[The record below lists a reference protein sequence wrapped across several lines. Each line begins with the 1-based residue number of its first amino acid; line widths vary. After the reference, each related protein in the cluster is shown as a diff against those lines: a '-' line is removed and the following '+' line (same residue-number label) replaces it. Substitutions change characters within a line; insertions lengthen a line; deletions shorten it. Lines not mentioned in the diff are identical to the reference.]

1 MQYLVNEVHPKGLSE
16 FGEGKV
22 FNTISDVVVYL
33 QKINQDKRLLVSERE
48 VSSAMLEEFL
58 KERHTTV
65 SVFAERVKEKK
76 WIIAAF

>member
-22 FNTISDVVVYL
+22 FNTISDVMLYL
-33 QKINQDKRLLVSERE
+33 QKINKDKRLLMSEKE
-48 VSSAMLEEFL
+48 VSSAMLKEVL
-58 KERHTTV
+58 RERHTTV
-65 SVFAERVKEKK
+65 SVFAEREQEKK

>member
-1 MQYLVNEVHPKGLSE
+1 MQYLVNEIRPKGLSE

-22 FNTISDVVVYL
+22 FNTISDVMLYL
-33 QKINQDKRLLVSERE
+33 QKINKDKRLLMSEKE
-48 VSSAMLEEFL
+48 VNSSMLEEIL

-65 SVFAERVKEKK
+65 SVFAEREQERT